1 MKRLLAIIS
10 ILLIGAAAWFVF
22 FRPIT
27 VIREVTVPYSIW
39 RVGEQVNNLG
49 SIRQWF
55 SPFAG
60 EQLTIAADTSSG
72 KLQSG
77 EYSLSLE
84 NRSVF
89 NAVIRI
95 SRNKQSALVAYSA
108 LSDSGAVRDSRIQLR
123 YHSTLGKK
131 WFGESELIKLAR
143 QNLENLR
150 DYMTDTKR
158 FYGYE
163 IQEMKV
169 EDTAFLFSRITLP
182 VANKRK
188 GMVDLFS
195 KLIAFAEKNNAG
207 YNGTRIFYSMQSGN
221 DITLFAGIGVTN
233 AVQTAPLSDVEYKR
247 MPYGKNMLVTSY
259 QGPFGESKKAFEAME
274 LFKTDHRL
282 SSMAIPY
289 QKFLSDGYDFAD
301 DQVVQLKIFYPVF

>member
-1 MKRLLAIIS
+1 MKRLLAFVS
-10 ILLIGAAAWFVF
+10 ILLLGAAAWFIF
-22 FRPIT
+22 FRPVTIT
-27 VIREVTVPYSIW
+27 REVTVPYSIW

-49 SIRQWF
+49 AIRKWF

-60 EQLTIAADTSSG
+60 ASAGLPTDTGSG

-77 EYSLSLE
+77 EYALE
-84 NRSVF
+84 LESRTVF
-89 NAVIRI
+89 NAVMRM
-95 SRNKQSALVAYSA
+95 SRKEQSALVAFAA
-108 LSDSGAVRDSRIQLR
+108 LSDSGAVRESRIQLR
-123 YHSTLGKK
+123 YLSTLGKQ
-131 WFGESELIKLAR
+131 WFGESELIRLAR

-169 EDTAFLFSRITLP
+169 EDTAFLFSRITVP
-182 VANKRK
+182 VAEKRK
-188 GMVDLFS
+188 GMVQLFS
-195 KLIAFAEKNNAG
+195 KLIAYAEKNEAG

-221 DITLFAGIGVTN
+221 NITLFAGIGVTN
-233 AVQTAPLSDVEYKR
+233 AIETSPTSDIEYKR
-247 MPYGKNMLVTSY
+247 MPYGKNLLVTSY
-259 QGPFGESKKAFEAME
+259 QGAYGESKKAFEALE
-274 LFKTDHRL
+274 LFKTDHQL